1 MTFTTWQPEPV
12 DQPVVT
18 PSSLSWLKSI
28 AGELATATL
37 TRLDQTLPWYRDMPP
52 ARRAAIGS
60 VAQNGITSFI
70 QWYEDPSS
78 QPWVAADVFGSAPK
92 ELLRSISLQETLQVI
107 RVVVEMVEELV
118 VKEHPELH
126 EAILRYSRDIAF
138 SAADVYAKAAE
149 ARGLWDA
156 RLEALVVDSVISGE
170 SSQEISSRVA
180 ALGWRADGQ
189 VAVLLGTTPKDPDP
203 DAIRKVA
210 RKSKC
215 DVLIGIQGR
224 RQVVVIGLLENSSDA
239 QVEITQLAYL
249 IEGLF
254 AIGPLVLGPV
264 VPTVSEASRSARA
277 ALAANSVAATTS
289 FSHRPILADE
299 LLPERA
305 LAGDQLAKATL
316 LQSLY
321 HPIADA
327 STELLNT
334 LKTYLEC
341 GRSLEATSKVLFV
354 HANTVRYRL
363 RRIQEILGEDA
374 TDPRTAFVLQIAL
387 ALGAISDSETGVKRD

>member
-1 MTFTTWQPEPV
+1 MTPNSLTW
-12 DQPVVT
+12 
-18 PSSLSWLKSI
+18 LRSI

-78 QPWVAADVFGSAPK
+78 QPWVAADVFGSAPR

-118 VKEHPELH
+118 VKEHPDLH
-126 EAILRYSRDIAF
+126 ESILRYSRDIAF

-189 VAVLLGTTPKDPDP
+189 VAVLLGTTPKEPDP

-224 RQVVVIGLLENSSDA
+224 RQVVVIGLLENSTDA
-239 QVEITQLAYL
+239 QLEITQLAYL
-249 IEGLF
+249 IEGMF

-264 VPTVSEASRSARA
+264 VPTVSDASRSAKA
-277 ALAANSVAATTS
+277 ALAANSVAATTN
-289 FSHRPILADE
+289 FNHRPILADE

-305 LAGDQLAKATL
+305 LAGDPLAKGTL
-316 LQSLY
+316 LQSFY

>member
-78 QPWVAADVFGSAPK
+78 QPWVAADVFGSAPR

-254 AIGPLVLGPV
+254 AIGPLVLGPL